1 MSSDKREIRKKFK
14 EKRKALSDKEINDQ
28 SQAIAVRFI
37 NWLETHPEI
46 EIIHLYLPIDHQ
58 KEVNTFLIRDL
69 LFEKGKSVFTSVI
82 EPDSLQMKSVQIFS
96 DTEYKVDNWG
106 IPAPFKVETVKS
118 NLIQLVLVPL
128 LAYDIKGNR
137 IGFGKGYYDIFLSGL
152 ESTVIKVGLSFF
164 EPVSR
169 IEAEEHDIPLDY
181 CFTAEKVF
189 TF

>member
-14 EKRKALSDKEINDQ
+14 EKRKALSEKEINDQ
-28 SQAIAVRFI
+28 SKSIAIRFMR
-37 NWLETHPEI
+37 WLDFHPEI
-46 EIIHLYLPIDHQ
+46 ELIHLYLPIDHQ

-69 LFEKGKSVFTSVI
+69 LFEKGKSVFTSII
-82 EPDSLQMKSVQIFS
+82 EPDSLQMKTVQIFS

-106 IPAPFKVETVKS
+106 IPVPVEVQTVNS
-118 NLIQLVLVPL
+118 NQIQLVLVPL
-128 LAYDIKGNR
+128 LAFDLMGNR

-152 ESTVIKVGLSFF
+152 ESSVIKVGLSFF
-164 EPVSR
+164 EPVER
-169 IEAEEHDIPLDY
+169 IEVEEHDIPLDY